1 MNKIKTINELNN
13 IIVDFIENNK
23 YEFGI
28 GYEYYIG
35 TIQDLLNEIK
45 AEYESLGLEKEENGD
60 E

>member
-28 GYEYYIG
+28 GYEYSIG

>member
-23 YEFGI
+23 YAFGI
-28 GYEYYIG
+28 GYEYSIG

>member
-28 GYEYYIG
+28 GYEYSIG
-35 TIQDLLNEIK
+35 TIQDLLNEVK